1 MQHLAIYR
9 NCLAC
14 FLAIVLS
21 VASVC
26 SVFAETLPTAPD
38 DLPDATSSEETTDE
52 SESSSIA
59 TDLPIESEPE
69 ISSSDLNP
77 ESSDLTSDTENSSE
91 LTQSETESVVSDGS
105 SVSDNPTTSMSGQT
119 VATSSK
125 KPIANGGATPAP
137 TVSPEWT
144 DQLNAIYNNACDN
157 LKQQPQSNLFFV
169 AMGCAGK
176 SIDSKQ
182 YGAFLGTVSEST
194 YVDLLTLVLT
204 AINATFCGVR
214 ATNANGIDLIAQ
226 IADFPAIEKQSV
238 EALAYALLALD
249 SNPYTLPNDAKNTR
263 QDFIDV
269 LISNQ
274 ASDGSFSHPG
284 TENKLGITAV
294 ALAALAPYSNDNTV
308 RNAIN
313 SGVSY
318 LQQQYQ
324 ATRTRDQDCI
334 TICRM
339 MAALTCVGI
348 NVNDSRFVR
357 YGNNLCDLLL
367 DYLASDG
374 GFKAKTTDASSD
386 PLATES
392 AIIALTAIKY
402 FTSPYVTRQT
412 LADSVSSADSAS
424 GDLPFNKKWLLLI
437 PALLI
442 LVGGAMFGSVL
453 YRRRLDSDEPTGSE
467 KDVM

>member
-1 MQHLAIYR
+1 MQHPAIFR

-21 VASVC
+21 VASAC
-26 SVFAETLPTAPD
+26 SVFAETLPTTPD
-38 DLPDATSSEETTDE
+38 DLPDTTSSEVVSEE
-52 SESSSIA
+52 SASSSIT
-59 TDLPIESEPE
+59 TDLPIQSESESNSSDLSSDSSDLISEPE
-69 ISSSDLNP
+69 NGSD
-77 ESSDLTSDTENSSE
+77 
-91 LTQSETESVVSDGS
+91 LTQSETQPVVSDGLTA
-105 SVSDNPTTSMSGQT
+105 SDNLTTSTVEQT
-119 VATSSK
+119 TATSSK
-125 KPIANGGATPAP
+125 KPTATGGITPTP
-137 TVSPEWT
+137 TISPEWT

-157 LKQQPQSNLFFV
+157 LKQQPQGDLYFV

-182 YGAFLGTVSEST
+182 YSAFLGTVSEST
-194 YVDLLTLVLT
+194 YVDLYTLVLT

-214 ATNANGIDLIAQ
+214 ATNANDINLIDQ
-226 IADFPAIEKQSV
+226 IAHFPAIEKQSI

-249 SNPYTLPNDAKNTR
+249 SNPYTLPNDTKNTR
-263 QDFIDV
+263 QDFIDA
-269 LISNQ
+269 LINSQ
-274 ASDGSFSHPG
+274 ASDGSFSHAG
-284 TENKLGITAV
+284 TANKLGTTAV

-334 TICRM
+334 TICRIM
-339 MAALTCVGI
+339 VALTCVGI
-348 NVNDSRFVR
+348 NINDSRFVR

-374 GFKAKTTDASSD
+374 GFKTKTTDASSD
-386 PLATES
+386 PIATEA
-392 AIIALTAIKY
+392 AIIALTSIKY
-402 FTSPYVTRQT
+402 FSSPYVTRQT
-412 LADSVSSADSAS
+412 LADWTASSEPVNRNLLFD
-424 GDLPFNKKWLLLI
+424 KKWLLVI
-437 PALLI
+437 PALMI
-442 LVGGAMFGSVL
+442 LVGGVMIGSIL
-453 YRRRLDSDEPTGSE
+453 YRRRADTDEPTASE